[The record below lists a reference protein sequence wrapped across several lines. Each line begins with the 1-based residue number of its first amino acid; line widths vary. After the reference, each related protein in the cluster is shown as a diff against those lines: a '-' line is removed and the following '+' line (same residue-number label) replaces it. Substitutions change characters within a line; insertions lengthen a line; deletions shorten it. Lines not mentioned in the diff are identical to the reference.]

1 MKLSKFL
8 LTVSLFTI
16 ASCSSDDDK
25 DVTCQQQI
33 GETNGYQYVDLGLS
47 VKWATC
53 NVGATSPHETGNLY
67 AWGGS
72 VTQRRIPINQL
83 QILDECKDYHQILYG
98 Q

>member
-1 MKLSKFL
+1 MNVSKFL
-8 LTVSLFTI
+8 LAVSLFTI

-25 DVTCQQQI
+25 DVTGQQQI

-67 AWGGS
+67 AWGS

-83 QILDECKDYHQILYG
+83 QILDGYKEYHQILYG

>member
-1 MKLSKFL
+1 MNVSKFL
-8 LTVSLFTI
+8 LAVSLFTI

-25 DVTCQQQI
+25 DVTGQQQI

-67 AWGGS
+67 AWGGKCHPKKN
-72 VTQRRIPINQL
+72 TYQPITNIGRI
-83 QILDECKDYHQILYG
+83 
-98 Q
+98 